1 MFIINKKE
9 YKEIIDVIVKNC
21 CCYCSP
27 YICSESDCDIQE
39 IIALLSKHTE
49 DDYIYDEELPFQ

>member
-9 YKEIIDVIVKNC
+9 LKEITDVIAKNC
-21 CCYCSP
+21 CCFCSP
-27 YICSESDCDIQE
+27 YICSESDCDVQE

-49 DDYIYDEELPFQ
+49 DDYIYNEELPFQ